1 MGVVVIGR
9 NEGAR
14 LEKSLASLAS
24 GVPAIYVDSG
34 STDNSLELARSF
46 QVTVLRLDPARPFSA
61 ARARNEGFRAL
72 VQARPGLDW
81 VQFVDGDCELARGW
95 LATAARALD
104 TDPRRAIVTGK
115 LEELAPH
122 ASIYNRLCAME
133 WDGPV
138 GDLKDFGGIGGIFAV
153 RAGVFAA
160 LGGFREDV
168 VAGED
173 SEFGVRVGLAGHT
186 LIRLPAPM
194 ATHDADMHHFRQW
207 WRRAVRGGHAIGQ
220 RAAING
226 ASPAKDCVR
235 ERRSTLVWG
244 LALPAVAI
252 AAAWPSRGL
261 SLVFLGCAYFYLG
274 LKIAIYRRGRGATW
288 PDAFLYARYTVLGKV
303 ANAMGLLSFFRAEQ
317 RGRFQI
323 IEYK

>member
-46 QVTVLRLDPARPFSA
+46 HVTVLRLDPARPFSA

-81 VQFVDGDCELARGW
+81 VQFVDGDCELARDW

-104 TDPRRAIVTGK
+104 TDARRAIVTGK

-133 WDGPV
+133 WEGPV

-153 RAGVFAA
+153 RADVFAA
-160 LGGFREDV
+160 LGGFRQHHLEDGGG
-168 VAGED
+168 ALG
-173 SEFGVRVGLAGHT
+173 RLCLAVG
-186 LIRLPAPM
+186 
-194 ATHDADMHHFRQW
+194 F
-207 WRRAVRGGHAIGQ
+207 
-220 RAAING
+220 
-226 ASPAKDCVR
+226 
-235 ERRSTLVWG
+235 
-244 LALPAVAI
+244 
-252 AAAWPSRGL
+252 
-261 SLVFLGCAYFYLG
+261 
-274 LKIAIYRRGRGATW
+274 
-288 PDAFLYARYTVLGKV
+288 
-303 ANAMGLLSFFRAEQ
+303 
-317 RGRFQI
+317 
-323 IEYK
+323 